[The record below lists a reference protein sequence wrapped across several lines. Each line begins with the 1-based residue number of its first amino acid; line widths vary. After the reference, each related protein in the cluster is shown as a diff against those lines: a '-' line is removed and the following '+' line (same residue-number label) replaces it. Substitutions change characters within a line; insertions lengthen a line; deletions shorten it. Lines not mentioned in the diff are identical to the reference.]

1 MGKNNS
7 ERNITDNINGILPT
21 GTKLGKYQIVE
32 RLGTGGEAIVYKG
45 YDAGLDRYVAIKQV
59 APQMAADERF
69 RQRFRDI
76 VRQLAKLDC
85 EQIVTIYELI
95 EQNGGLFVVMEFVE
109 GHTIE
114 RALADQPEQGIEPKV
129 SLQIIWRI
137 AAGLS
142 VLHRAGIV
150 HRDLKPGNI
159 IVGEGLKVK
168 ITDFGVA
175 ARIGTAVSMR
185 LGTTKYMAPELFTGG
200 EVDGRADI
208 YSLGMI
214 AYEMLLGREK
224 FNEVFHEIVRDPH
237 SEALRWM
244 KWHSSPDQVAPA
256 LSEVNPEIP
265 QALSVIVSKMLAK
278 DPEERFSSVEELG
291 REIKANFSP
300 RAQRPARRAR
310 KDRVVRRATGAQAT
324 TAETTIAAE
333 ESEELTIPSQAPA
346 EAGPATAEIPKEPM
360 SLRKK
365 LTIVAAVIGLF
376 VVGLLAYTIVQQA
389 RDKAIRQKAQVEYVR
404 ARDLYDKAAKAISTV
419 EKKKYYSQA
428 LEGFRSVIKKYNH
441 NDIARKALVRGYLCR
456 AYLGVL
462 NQDWKATHEF
472 EEKAWNELKD
482 LERQQSSRSQLYK
495 WTTRVKKELREF
507 GDYRDNQ
514 RQYFSAIKLS
524 RSAIAS
530 GELDSAER
538 ILGKAKQYALLTEQ
552 TEQIKAIQREIDEKR
567 KVNEYWTHIHTGEAL
582 AKSGNVKGALAAWDK
597 AISVLELSK
606 DMLVPKVYEDLKK
619 TAESKKN
626 ALKKQQQFSDAIA
639 QAQKAQKAGNL
650 LAAAAAY
657 ERAGKIGSKPDL
669 TKRAQRL
676 RHDYYLNLG
685 NKDLSAGKLS
695 EAEKA
700 FKKAQ
705 SYIDSP
711 AVKAAL
717 AKVNQT
723 KTYRGLLAEGNKL
736 FNQKKYPEALEKYQS
751 AKRISFTSEVRDKIR
766 DCRYAIEIAKAE
778 EYRRKEQWDQ
788 AAAAYNRARQIKPS
802 AAAEVI
808 ARLEMLQRDRSYAEH
823 IVKAEQARKKGDWD
837 EALLQARQAK
847 RAHSTPEVD
856 KLIARI
862 RYDQQIA
869 LGKDALDNGDYNGA
883 VAYFK
888 QAKRFLN
895 TPEINKLIEKAEK
908 LKAASG
914 GS

>member
-114 RALADQPEQGIEPKV
+114 RVLADQPEQGIEPKAA
-129 SLQIIWRI
+129 LQIIWRI

-300 RAQRPARRAR
+300 RAQQPARRAR

-324 TAETTIAAE
+324 TAETAIAAE

-365 LTIVAAVIGLF
+365 LLIMAGVVGVLI
-376 VVGLLAYTIVQQA
+376 VGLLTYKIVQQA

-538 ILGKAKQYALLTEQ
+538 ILRKAKQYALLTEQ

-606 DMLVPKVYEDLKK
+606 DMLAPKVYEDLKK
-619 TAESKKN
+619 TAENKKN

-669 TKRAQRL
+669 IKRAQRL
-676 RHDYYLNLG
+676 RHDHYLNLG
-685 NKDLSAGKLS
+685 NKNLSAGKLS

-723 KTYRGLLAEGNKL
+723 KTYRGLLAEGDKL

-823 IVKAEQARKKGDWD
+823 MVKAEQARKKGDWD